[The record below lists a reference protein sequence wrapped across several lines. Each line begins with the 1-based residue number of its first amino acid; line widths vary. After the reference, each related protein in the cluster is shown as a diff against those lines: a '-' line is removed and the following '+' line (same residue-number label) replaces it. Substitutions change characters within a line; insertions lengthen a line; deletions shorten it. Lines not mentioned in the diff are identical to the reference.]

1 MSCGNIGRLVI
12 TSLCTGLF
20 LFSLGCMKGGRFDRR
35 DPDLGAEAPPQAGK
49 PASGDGIKLKGANLL
64 AQSLFQTLGPNK
76 DLKPGG
82 EGGKDTH
89 LFDNYSQN
97 FGNTDGL
104 RFGEIYPDSPSAGYF
119 LALAIIADNAA
130 RICQTELGNATPSG
144 PRSLCRCNTAEDARA
159 MLDRAVPSAGFSQ
172 GANQDLVKK
181 FQERCQA
188 DYIGAVS
195 SLVSSLA
202 FAVRQ

>member
-1 MSCGNIGRLVI
+1 MVRETLHWLV
-12 TSLCTGLF
+12 TASLSVALVLLF
-20 LFSLGCMKGGRFDRR
+20 PGCMKDGRFDRR
-35 DPDLGAEAPPQAGK
+35 DPDLGAEQPAQGGK
-49 PASGDGIKLKGANLL
+49 PTGGDGIKLKGANLL

-89 LFDNYSQN
+89 LFDNYTQN

-130 RICQTELGNATPSG
+130 RICQTELGNASPSG
-144 PRSLCRCNTAEDARA
+144 PKSLCRCSTADDARA
-159 MLDRAVPSAGFSQ
+159 MLDRAVPSAGFNQ
-172 GANQDLVKK
+172 GSNQELVKK